1 MRHRLR
7 KLASLRLTFAGLVWL
22 VLHSVAIS
30 QWPEQTIPWLVLPLA
45 LLALNLLAAILVN
58 SSFRNQGALL
68 LFHIGLLGIVA
79 LVAAGI
85 FVRFDGQVEIIEG
98 QHFDPALVRIQSAG
112 WLHRDAL
119 DAVEFQQG
127 PIEVNYVSG
136 LRRGTTHSTL
146 ALPDGKEK
154 TIGDRRIHTSGDYRF
169 KATFNKGFSLLLLWQ
184 GSDGSETL
192 GAVNFPSYPEFEWKQ
207 QNDWTTPAGEPLVL
221 DLVLQTQVSAEQSWT
236 LASHDVDFDVVVRRP
251 NGETVTLGPGESL
264 NVDDGRIMNAELRL
278 WMGYRVDYDPF
289 LPWLITAAFL
299 SLGALAAHV
308 QRKFRPRRSQQPV
321 AAIGQ
326 GAKA

>member
-1 MRHRLR
+1 MSRLLL
-7 KLASLRLTFAGLVWL
+7 KLASLKLTFAGLVWL
-22 VLHSVAIS
+22 VLHSAAIS
-30 QWPEQTIPWLVLPLA
+30 QWPEQTIHWVVLPLA

-68 LFHIGLLGIVA
+68 LFHVGLLGIVV

-85 FVRFDGQVEIIEG
+85 FVRFEGQVELIEG
-98 QHFDPALVRIQSAG
+98 QHFEPAAVSVQSVG
-112 WLHRDAL
+112 WLHRDTL
-119 DAVEFQQG
+119 GDVEFLQG

-146 ALPDGKEK
+146 TMPGGKEK
-154 TIGDRRIHTSGDYRF
+154 TIGDRRVHNSGDYRF
-169 KATFNKGFSLLLLWQ
+169 KATFNKGFSLLLLWE
-184 GSDGSETL
+184 GSDGSEAL

-221 DLVLQTQVSAEQSWT
+221 DLALRSQVPDDEAWT
-236 LASHDVDFDVVVRRP
+236 LSSHDVDFDVVVRRS
-251 NGETVTLGPGESL
+251 NGESVTLRPGESL
-264 NVDDGRIMNAELRL
+264 NVEQGRITNTELRL

-299 SLGALAAHV
+299 ALGALATHV
-308 QRKFRPRRSQQPV
+308 QRKFRPRSLSRPV

-326 GAKA
+326 RAKA